1 MAIKTELEPRQI
13 CFVTWWSSCSSAS
26 QLTDWL
32 RAPDHTG
39 VVWGLYTCCWSSLN
53 ISVPRLQEAHFETA
67 HMWPSGYESVPPQ
80 FRPSLK
86 TCFILVFIHPP
97 AICSLRL
104 KKKKKKGWT
113 SWTVIQQPHA
123 FSEQF
128 SHYFSIFSI
137 FAKAADESLHCAMNA
152 MAQHRIVLHLN
163 VLPSSSILH
172 HKTQ

>member
-1 MAIKTELEPRQI
+1 MMAIKTELEPRQI

-53 ISVPRLQEAHFETA
+53 ISIPRLQEAQFETA

-104 KKKKKKGWT
+104 KKRRRRGGPAEQLYNSHMLSANSFPIT
-113 SWTVIQQPHA
+113 SPY
-123 FSEQF
+123 SP
-128 SHYFSIFSI
+128 Y
-137 FAKAADESLHCAMNA
+137 SLRLLMN
-152 MAQHRIVLHLN
+152 
-163 VLPSSSILH
+163 PSTAL
-172 HKTQ
+172 